1 MGKVSPKE
9 KEPMALKQK
18 RSRKA
23 RNRQSRTSSP
33 AQHRFSRVTTRSCT
47 DIGKK
52 RILVLDSE
60 NVKDELLIQAKVV
73 AVDHTPRVLS
83 PERPDIKPMVG
94 LLDGVKQQ
102 NFPGTPKTPRAYEF
116 SSESRLESLPMD
128 LLVFCIMSFFSYPL
142 LIQGAACYIFFNDN
156 APPMCLGGFKQ
167 GNFTNKTLMN
177 NNQALSEAL
186 ILGSC

>member
-9 KEPMALKQK
+9 KEPMALKQR

-73 AVDHTPRVLS
+73 AVDHTPPVLS

-102 NFPGTPKTPRAYEF
+102 NFPGTPKTPRASEF

-128 LLVFCIMSFFSYPL
+128 LLVFSIISFFFFKLPSFDTWCSWLHFFFFLMTFL
-142 LIQGAACYIFFNDN
+142 LLCVWVVLNRE
-156 APPMCLGGFKQ
+156 
-167 GNFTNKTLMN
+167 T
-177 NNQALSEAL
+177 SL
-186 ILGSC
+186 IRL